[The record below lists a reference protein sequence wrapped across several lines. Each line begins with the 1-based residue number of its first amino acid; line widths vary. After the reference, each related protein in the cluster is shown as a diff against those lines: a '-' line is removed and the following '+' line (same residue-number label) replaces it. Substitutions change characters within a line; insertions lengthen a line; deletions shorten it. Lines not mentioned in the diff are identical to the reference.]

1 MSKKEALFSAV
12 WLLVTVSSS
21 SCLHPSRRYI
31 KEHMESFYADD
42 SNGSEN
48 ALLSPIS
55 KDGSSG
61 EYPPEICKST
71 LTQIILRLEEV
82 DEHCDDS
89 IMSLFSDCCQLKF
102 LGQYSSGVYAIAGE
116 LAYCDMET
124 DGGGWMV
131 IQRRVPKRASN
142 NQPRSFA
149 KNWRRYVNGF
159 GVLDR
164 NLWLGLERMHQLT
177 AAMPMEMRVDL
188 VKSNGE
194 RTFARYGTFY
204 IAGEDNKYQL
214 TVEDYDINSTTRDAF
229 EWHNGMFFSTK
240 DVNND
245 VLQEL
250 DPSLSCTHHCDG
262 CFAGWW
268 YNGAYGRCHDANLNW
283 QNGTSYFGYW
293 KESRQEP
300 YTPLYTF
307 VEMKIRPKLWHCGLK
322 QKIPLQWQQ

>member
-1 MSKKEALFSAV
+1 MGKKEVMLSAV
-12 WLLVTVSSS
+12 LLLATVSI
-21 SCLHPSRRYI
+21 SCLQPDNSI
-31 KEHMESFYADD
+31 KERRETFYYTDGSTSLASDD
-42 SNGSEN
+42 AE
-48 ALLSPIS
+48 LS

-61 EYPPEICKST
+61 EYFPEMCQST
-71 LTQIILRLEEV
+71 LDRGIFLLGQVYEYCLNVRL
-82 DEHCDDS
+82 
-89 IMSLFSDCCQLKF
+89 LFSDCCQPKL

-124 DGGGWMV
+124 DGGGWLV

-159 GVLDR
+159 GVLER

-177 AAMPMEMRVDL
+177 AATPMEMRVDL

-283 QNGTSYFGYW
+283 QSGMYPGYLGYW
-293 KESRQEP
+293 KESRQEWH
-300 YTPLYTF
+300 TPQYTF
-307 VEMKIRPKLWHCGLK
+307 VEMKIRPKKWYCGN
-322 QKIPLQWQQ
+322 